1 MKKEI
6 IYRIMR
12 ILLVITILLVGSFL
26 RNEVKESYEMNEN
39 IIKQLS
45 TNLELTKLDEK
56 IISQNSKLTSS
67 YILEV
72 KNNTDIE
79 KDFSFE
85 ILSEENNINCIN
97 YDNVKY
103 QVLKNNIVLKEGSL
117 KDTNNL
123 YNGVQKANS
132 KEIYQINFLIDKSN
146 TTNKK
151 FLAKITLI

>member
-56 IISQNSKLTSS
+56 IISQNSKQTSS

-72 KNNTDIE
+72 KNNTNIE

-85 ILSEENNINCIN
+85 ILSEENNINCID

-132 KEIYQINFLIDKSN
+132 KEIYQINFLIDKRN
-146 TTNKK
+146 TSNKK

>member
-12 ILLVITILLVGSFL
+12 ILLVITILLVGTFL

-56 IISQNSKLTSS
+56 VISQNSKQTSS

-72 KNNTDIE
+72 KNNTNIE

-85 ILSEENNINCIN
+85 ILSEENNIKCID

-151 FLAKITLI
+151 FSLNSK

>member
-72 KNNTDIE
+72 KNNTNIE

-85 ILSEENNINCIN
+85 ILSEENNINCID

-132 KEIYQINFLIDKSN
+132 KEIYQINILIDKSN

>member
-56 IISQNSKLTSS
+56 IISQNSKQTSS

-72 KNNTDIE
+72 KNNTNIE

-85 ILSEENNINCIN
+85 ILSEENNINCID

-123 YNGVQKANS
+123 YNGVQK
-132 KEIYQINFLIDKSN
+132 Q
-146 TTNKK
+146 TQKK
-151 FLAKITLI
+151 YIK

>member
-72 KNNTDIE
+72 KNNTNIE

-85 ILSEENNINCIN
+85 NI
-97 YDNVKY
+97 KRR
-103 QVLKNNIVLKEGSL
+103 K
-117 KDTNNL
+117 
-123 YNGVQKANS
+123 
-132 KEIYQINFLIDKSN
+132 
-146 TTNKK
+146 
-151 FLAKITLI
+151 

>member
-72 KNNTDIE
+72 KNNTNIE

-85 ILSEENNINCIN
+85 ILSEENNINCID

-103 QVLKNNIVLKEGSL
+103 QVLKK
-117 KDTNNL
+117 
-123 YNGVQKANS
+123 
-132 KEIYQINFLIDKSN
+132 
-146 TTNKK
+146 
-151 FLAKITLI
+151 

>member
-1 MKKEI
+1 M
-6 IYRIMR
+6 IM
-12 ILLVITILLVGSFL
+12 I
-26 RNEVKESYEMNEN
+26 
-39 IIKQLS
+39 
-45 TNLELTKLDEK
+45 
-56 IISQNSKLTSS
+56 
-67 YILEV
+67 
-72 KNNTDIE
+72 
-79 KDFSFE
+79 
-85 ILSEENNINCIN
+85 
-97 YDNVKY
+97 KY